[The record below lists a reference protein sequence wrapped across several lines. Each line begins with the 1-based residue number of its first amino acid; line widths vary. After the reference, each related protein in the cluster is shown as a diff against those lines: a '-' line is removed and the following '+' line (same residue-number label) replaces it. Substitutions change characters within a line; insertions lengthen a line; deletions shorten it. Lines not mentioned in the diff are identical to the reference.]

1 MIDTK
6 KLINDLNKVF
16 NPTSESVK
24 QLERLIQGYSQNQ
37 QANIAYFIDN
47 DLEWNSK
54 ATPEDV
60 QTVLQE
66 LKQFQEQVQQ
76 EESGGLV
83 GISTLC
89 GIILN
94 NLPYQTNLDV
104 AKLKSRIQVAKL
116 GVDTAKHLQQE
127 QGRIEQKTTAVIEK
141 HVKPVS
147 AKNNDELAQRIA
159 SFNTHHV
166 YHSVYKQRSLMRI
179 AWQNATPDEPINL
192 IFRHMQ
198 QLAVDLDNIIDY
210 AVKNHVNWNAM
221 TKQYDKLFNAGQQ
234 NNLSQGKW
242 RSTVAKEYM
251 STQTNLKRV
260 FVTECKARQTQVAVK
275 DYQVQGYNEVEVVSR
290 HNSHVCS
297 FCISTDGNIVKI
309 DEMEQGIN
317 VPPFHPNCCC
327 NVIPVANINY
337 DDVLNNL
344 NT

>member
-6 KLINDLNKVF
+6 KLISDLNKVF
-16 NPTSESVK
+16 SPTSESVK
-24 QLERLIQGYSQNQ
+24 QLEQMIQSYSQNQ
-37 QANIAYFIDN
+37 QANIAYFVDN
-47 DLEWNSK
+47 GLEWNSN

-60 QTVLQE
+60 QNVLQE
-66 LKQFQEQVQQ
+66 LKQFQEQVHQ
-76 EESGGLV
+76 EETDGLV
-83 GISTLC
+83 GVSTLC

-116 GVDTAKHLQQE
+116 GIDTAKHLQQE
-127 QGRIEQKTTAVIEK
+127 QNQIEEKTTSVIEK
-141 HVKPVS
+141 HVKPVRVD
-147 AKNNDELAQRIA
+147 NDDELAQKIA
-159 SFNTHHV
+159 SFNSHHG
-166 YHSVYKQRSLMRI
+166 YHPVYKQRALMRI
-179 AWQNATPDEPINL
+179 AWQNATPEKPINL

-221 TKQYDKLFNAGQQ
+221 TKQYEKLFNASQQ
-234 NNLSQGKW
+234 DNLSQGKW

-251 STQTNLKRV
+251 STQANLKRV
-260 FVTECKARQTQVAVK
+260 FVTECKARQTQVAAK

-290 HNSHVCS
+290 HSSHVCS
-297 FCISTDGNIVKI
+297 FCITTDGNIVKI

-327 NVIPVANINY
+327 NVIPVANMDY
-337 DDVLNNL
+337 DDVLNEL
-344 NT
+344 NI